1 MSILDS
7 NSDIYYMALELLHIL
22 RDEGSYTDTSRLAL
36 ILDEEN
42 FDRLI
47 DNCGGMTITIPTR
60 DEVNRSLKSL
70 VYYQL
75 TSIYHMPAKEALEK
89 SGVSLVDATK
99 VQSRSRRI
107 GKFLRSINPKLLTM
121 IKDKDSFRD
130 RARGKK

>member
-7 NSDIYYMALELLHIL
+7 NSDIYYMALALLHVL

-60 DEVNRSLKSL
+60 DEVNISLKSL
-70 VYYQL
+70 IYYQL
-75 TSIYHMPAKEALEK
+75 TSMHHLSNKEALEK
-89 SGVSLVDATK
+89 SGLSIVDAAK
-99 VQSRSRRI
+99 VQAKSRRI
-107 GKFLRSINPKLLTM
+107 RGYLKSINPKLLSM
-121 IKDKDSFRD
+121 MKDKESWKR
-130 RARGKK
+130 RGRS

>member
-7 NSDIYYMALELLHIL
+7 NSDIYYMALALLHVL

-60 DEVNRSLKSL
+60 DEVNISLKSL
-70 VYYQL
+70 IYYQL
-75 TSIYHMPAKEALEK
+75 TSMHHLSNKEAMER
-89 SGVSLVDATK
+89 SGLSIVDAAK
-99 VQSRSRRI
+99 VQAKSRRI
-107 GKFLRSINPKLLTM
+107 RGYLKSINPKLLSM
-121 IKDKDSFRD
+121 MKDKESWKR
-130 RARGKK
+130 RGRS